1 MAAFAFILIV
11 IVAASS
17 GAIFKPGVWYESL
30 QKPAWTPPK
39 WAFPV
44 VWTLLYAAIAY
55 AGWLV
60 WSRAGWSLPI
70 LFWGLQIVV
79 NALWSWMFFGL
90 RRMRLALGDIA
101 LLWLSILGFIVTAW
115 PVSDLAALLF
125 LPYLVWVTTAGF
137 LNYSVLRLNSRP

>member
-17 GAIFKPGVWYESL
+17 GAIFKPGDWYESL

-60 WSRAGWSLPI
+60 WSLAGWSLPI

>member
-125 LPYLVWVTTAGF
+125 LPYLAWVTTAGF

>member
-1 MAAFAFILIV
+1 
-11 IVAASS
+11 
-17 GAIFKPGVWYESL
+17 
-30 QKPAWTPPK
+30 
-39 WAFPV
+39 V
-44 VWTLLYAAIAY
+44 VWTALYVAIAY
-55 AGWLV
+55 AGWRV
-60 WSRAGWSLPI
+60 WTLAGWSLPI

-79 NALWSWMFFGL
+79 NAMWSWMFFGL

-125 LPYLVWVTTAGF
+125 LPYLAWVTTAGF